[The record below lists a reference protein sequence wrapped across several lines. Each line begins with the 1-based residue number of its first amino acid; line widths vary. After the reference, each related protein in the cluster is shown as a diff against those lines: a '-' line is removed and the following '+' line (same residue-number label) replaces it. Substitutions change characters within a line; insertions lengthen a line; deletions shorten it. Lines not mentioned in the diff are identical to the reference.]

1 MPEAVRGDL
10 TDLTTGPHGIIPTD
24 TCSATVFVNGIG
36 MVRVTDKTIPHDDL
50 PILLSGS
57 STVFVNGL
65 GAGRKG
71 DIYIGEV
78 EHLIITGSAD
88 VFIEELGGG
97 GEPTPSEESTFLF
110 DDGDTLSMDSGD
122 EFLFDA

>member
-10 TDLTTGPHGIIPTD
+10 TDVTTGPHGLIRTD
-24 TCSATVFVNGIG
+24 TCSADVFVNGIG

-57 STVFVNGL
+57 TTVFVNGL

-78 EHLIITGSAD
+78 EHLIITGSGT
-88 VFIEELGGG
+88 VWIEELGGG
-97 GEPTPSEESTFLF
+97 TGPTPSGEDNFLF
-110 DDGDTLSMDSGD
+110 DDGQSALFDSGD
-122 EFLFDA
+122 EWVFE